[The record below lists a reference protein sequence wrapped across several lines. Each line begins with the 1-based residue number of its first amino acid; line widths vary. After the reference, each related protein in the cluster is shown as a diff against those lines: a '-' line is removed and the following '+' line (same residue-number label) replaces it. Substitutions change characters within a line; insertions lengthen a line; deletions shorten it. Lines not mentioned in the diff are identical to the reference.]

1 MTVVG
6 CKEGF
11 DEVEGGPFGLPDLL
25 DSPKGD
31 PGEFGSLW
39 PARFAGDGVHVGGRS
54 PEDDRDFPHLDS
66 DLLFGKP
73 CVLGVVTGG
82 PAWRVLLGGGI
93 GLAVRSTE
101 EQKRGLDVAYPER
114 VGLVGSPAL
123 SNPSLD
129 GCAGTHER
137 RDLLAEDGQDLG
149 NAENDLVQGGL
160 WVLR

>member
-1 MTVVG
+1 MIVVG
-6 CKEGF
+6 CREGF
-11 DEVEGGPFGLPDLL
+11 DEVEGGLSGLPDLL

-39 PARFAGDGVHVGGRS
+39 PAHLTGNGVHEDGRS
-54 PEDDRDFPHLDS
+54 PEGDRDFPHLDS

-82 PAWRVLLGGGI
+82 PAWRVPLGGGI
-93 GLAVRSTE
+93 GLAVC
-101 EQKRGLDVAYPER
+101 GWDVAYPE
-114 VGLVGSPAL
+114 GSGWVGSPAL

-137 RDLLAEDGQDLG
+137 RDLLAGDGQDLG
-149 NAENDLVQGGL
+149 EARNYLVQG
-160 WVLR
+160 VLGVVR